1 MRRSISFQ
9 QTNKGIE
16 SQAIS
21 QNLLRMTDIHFDE
34 KEKSGNMPTN
44 IVSLHSSLFSCY
56 SQPGTKDETFPES
69 STPQIGVRISNFDDD
84 NDVVTTEHGLAVID
98 SSKVCVNEPF
108 QITHNFSNE
117 MDNDRRASHLSD
129 ETIG

>member
-1 MRRSISFQ
+1 MRRCISFQ

-34 KEKSGNMPTN
+34 KEKNENMPSKT
-44 IVSLHSSLFSCY
+44 VSLHSSLFSCY
-56 SQPGTKDETFPES
+56 SQAGTKDETFS
-69 STPQIGVRISNFDDD
+69 DSNTPKIGVRISHFDDD
-84 NDVVTTEHGLAVID
+84 NDVVTTEHGLAVTD
-98 SSKVCVNEPF
+98 SSKVSVNEPF
-108 QITHNFSNE
+108 QITHDFSNE
-117 MDNDRRASHLSD
+117 MDNDRRASHLSN

>member
-1 MRRSISFQ
+1 
-9 QTNKGIE
+9 
-16 SQAIS
+16 
-21 QNLLRMTDIHFDE
+21 MTDIHFDQ
-34 KEKSGNMPTN
+34 KEKNENKPTN
-44 IVSLHSSLFSCY
+44 TAGLHSSLFSCY
-56 SQPGTKDETFPES
+56 SQSGTKHETFPDS
-69 STPQIGVRISNFDDD
+69 NTPKIGVRISNFDDD

-98 SSKVCVNEPF
+98 SSKVCVDEPF